1 MYYSTTYLF
10 QANSIC
16 LSDSEDYLFIGASN
30 KVLTFSL
37 SDGQPL
43 EAGRVSTMDSPSA
56 MSLALSKDGRNLL
69 VGTQRIRDNLQ
80 IFDATNPAALEH
92 IESIGPGTSSSS
104 SSSYGNSSTVAS
116 SDGSVV
122 FTASGNYGVTAYDAT
137 NATNMVLL
145 DRYDHYSDFV
155 KDIAISQDD
164 TLLFITTGS
173 GGLRI
178 LDVSDPRNIVS
189 ISTIDTPHYARAVT
203 LSKDEQYAFVADG
216 IATQVIDIRSVNAPK
231 LIGQIYSSANAK
243 NVEMSA
249 DGKTLVVSGDEGIQF
264 ISMESSISFSTESDV
279 VGTLMNSAP
288 TSITATGT
296 VIAENSA
303 VGTVAGYLT
312 AADVDTDDSVT
323 FTLVQGE
330 GDDDNSAFEI
340 SGNEIRVTKI
350 LDYEAQRD
358 YTIRVRATDSA
369 GAFKEERI
377 QLAVTDVVETPTG
390 TPLILTAAEGV
401 ISIDAE
407 ITFDPTKIDLQ
418 RVDVADGLPQGAI
431 ATVNVVSPGRALFG
445 VSLPGALG
453 DRPYVLG
460 YLKANLVGDETGA
473 PEDLLVMSNVRF
485 NEGNISSTSPV
496 GIDLLRVGNAAPTL
510 ITITSTTVSEGSNV
524 GTAIGSFSTADADA
538 GDLVFYEL
546 VSGQGGIDNAKFTIE
561 NGTLKTKVR
570 LDYETAT
577 SHSIRVRAT
586 DAAGEFVEQAF
597 TVSVE
602 DVADGLSVVSV
613 TPSSSGVKIEF
624 SEALDTSELNVLS
637 TPGFSGGSDIQLLG
651 STTGFVKG
659 SLVVSADL
667 QTIDFVAT
675 GGMAEDTYT
684 LIVSSGVN
692 GFKAQSGAL
701 LDGNADGVTGDN
713 YLSFIDLTSAP
724 QAIVGIES
732 FARAP
737 GEQASAS
744 LGSDGVLNLNVETT
758 ETVSSIDFTLSYNP
772 ELLDIEAVNL
782 GGEAPAGAT
791 VTYSVVAP
799 GEIAVR
805 FRSSTPLQAGVADF
819 VAIDAGV
826 VAEATY
832 GEVGL
837 LEVQNVTVNAGSVT
851 SGGKSGIQV
860 VAKLGDANGDANHST
875 MDSILAANL
884 ATRPNRGLASY
895 PLIDPLV
902 VTDVSG
908 SGQNTMFDS
917 ALIATAERV
926 EDVMGPTVER
936 SVDSENPRRIL
947 YRQDGEYG
955 SVTLPRLQGAM
966 AARASAFIEYSLGRN
981 PQVQALFASYG
992 ADMES
997 SDDDNDNKNW
1007 LPDPGMIGSGV

>member
-1 MYYSTTYLF
+1 MRATP
-10 QANSIC
+10 SI
-16 LSDSEDYLFIGASN
+16 
-30 KVLTFSL
+30 
-37 SDGQPL
+37 
-43 EAGRVSTMDSPSA
+43 VS
-56 MSLALSKDGRNLL
+56 
-69 VGTQRIRDNLQ
+69 
-80 IFDATNPAALEH
+80 
-92 IESIGPGTSSSS
+92 
-104 SSSYGNSSTVAS
+104 S
-116 SDGSVV
+116 SDGSIV
-122 FTASGNYGVTAYDAT
+122 FTASTYNGVAAYDAT
-137 NATNMVLL
+137 NATDIFLL
-145 DRYDHYSDFV
+145 DRYDLSSGAFTP
-155 KDIAISQDD
+155 KDLAISQDNNV
-164 TLLFITTGS
+164 LFIASGS
-173 GGLRI
+173 YGLNI
-178 LDVSDPRNIVS
+178 VDSSDPS
-189 ISTIDTPHYARAVT
+189 DLKFISRIDTPYDAVAVT
-203 LSKDEQYAFVADG
+203 LSQDGRYAFVADG
-216 IATQVIDIRSVNAPK
+216 TSGTHVIDVQNLTAPK

-249 DGKTLVVSGDEGIQF
+249 DGTTLVVSGDEGIQF

-312 AADVDTDDSVT
+312 ATDADAGDSVT

-330 GDDDNSAFEI
+330 GDDDNNSFEI

-510 ITITSTTVSEGSNV
+510 MTITSTTVSEGSNV
-524 GTAIGSFSTADADA
+524 GTAIGSFSTADADV

-546 VSGQGGIDNAKFTIE
+546 ASGEGGIDNAKFTIE

-659 SLVVSADL
+659 SLVVSSDL

-675 GGMAEDTYT
+675 GEMAEDTYT

-713 YLSFIDLTSAP
+713 YLSFIDLTTAP
-724 QAIVGIES
+724 QAVVGIES
-732 FARAP
+732 FC
-737 GEQASAS
+737 
-744 LGSDGVLNLNVETT
+744 
-758 ETVSSIDFTLSYNP
+758 
-772 ELLDIEAVNL
+772 
-782 GGEAPAGAT
+782 
-791 VTYSVVAP
+791 
-799 GEIAVR
+799 
-805 FRSSTPLQAGVADF
+805 
-819 VAIDAGV
+819 
-826 VAEATY
+826 
-832 GEVGL
+832 
-837 LEVQNVTVNAGSVT
+837 
-851 SGGKSGIQV
+851 
-860 VAKLGDANGDANHST
+860 
-875 MDSILAANL
+875 
-884 ATRPNRGLASY
+884 
-895 PLIDPLV
+895 
-902 VTDVSG
+902 
-908 SGQNTMFDS
+908 
-917 ALIATAERV
+917 
-926 EDVMGPTVER
+926 
-936 SVDSENPRRIL
+936 
-947 YRQDGEYG
+947 
-955 SVTLPRLQGAM
+955 
-966 AARASAFIEYSLGRN
+966 
-981 PQVQALFASYG
+981 
-992 ADMES
+992 
-997 SDDDNDNKNW
+997 
-1007 LPDPGMIGSGV
+1007 